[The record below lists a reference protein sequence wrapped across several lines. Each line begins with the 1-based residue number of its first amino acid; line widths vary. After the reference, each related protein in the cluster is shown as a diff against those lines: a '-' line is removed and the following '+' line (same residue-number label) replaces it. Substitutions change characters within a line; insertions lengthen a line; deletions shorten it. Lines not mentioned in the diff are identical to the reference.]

1 MKPFDF
7 INAIN
12 YSKDDLIGTSDNPE
26 LAEKLYPPYVVNKGL
41 SYFADTVLLC
51 NEVNMRPQTE
61 NKLQFDFFLNSI
73 RKRKRF
79 SKWYKKEQSNSLDT
93 IVEYYGYSYEKAK
106 QVLPLFTEDE
116 LKKLKQKLF
125 TGGVDGR

>member
-12 YSKDDLIGTSDNPE
+12 YSKEDLIGDSDNPE
-26 LAEKLYPPYVVNKGL
+26 LAEKFYPPYVVNKGL
-41 SYFADTVLLC
+41 SYFTDTVLLF
-51 NEVNMRPQTE
+51 NELNMRPETD

-79 SKWYKKEQSNSLDT
+79 SKWYKKEQSDSLDT
-93 IVEYYGYSYEKAK
+93 IIEYYGYSYEKAK
-106 QVLPLFTEDE
+106 QVLPLFTENE
-116 LKKLKQKLF
+116 LKNLKKKLF
-125 TGGVDGR
+125 TGGVDGC

>member
-12 YSKDDLIGTSDNPE
+12 YSKEDLIGASDNPE
-26 LAEKLYPPYVVNKGL
+26 LAEKLYTPYVVNKGM

-51 NEVNMRPQTE
+51 NEINMRPQTE

-116 LKKLKQKLF
+116 LKNLKKKLF
-125 TGGVDGR
+125 TGGVDGC

>member
-12 YSKDDLIGTSDNPE
+12 YSKEDLIGASDNPE
-26 LAEKLYPPYVVNKGL
+26 LAEKLYTPYVVNRGL

-106 QVLPLFTEDE
+106 QVLPLFTEHE
-116 LKKLKQKLF
+116 LKNLKKKLF
-125 TGGVDGR
+125 TGGVDGC

>member
-12 YSKDDLIGTSDNPE
+12 YSKEDLIGDSDNPE
-26 LAEKLYPPYVVNKGL
+26 LAEKFYTPYVVNKGL
-41 SYFADTVLLC
+41 SYFTDTVLLC
-51 NEVNMRPQTE
+51 NELNMRPETD

-79 SKWYKKEQSNSLDT
+79 SKWYKKEQSDSLDT

-116 LKKLKQKLF
+116 LKNLKKKLF
-125 TGGVDGR
+125 TGGVDGC

>member
-12 YSKDDLIGTSDNPE
+12 SSKEDLIGNSDNPE
-26 LAEKLYPPYVVNKGL
+26 LAEKLYTPYVVNKGL
-41 SYFADTVLLC
+41 SYFTDTVLLC
-51 NEVNMRPQTE
+51 NELNMRPETDK
-61 NKLQFDFFLNSI
+61 KLQFDFFLNSI

-79 SKWYKKEQSNSLDT
+79 SKWYKKEQSDSLDT
-93 IVEYYGYSYEKAK
+93 IIEYYGYSYNKAN

-116 LKKLKQKLF
+116 LKNLKKKLF
-125 TGGVDGR
+125 TGGVNGY

>member
-12 YSKDDLIGTSDNPE
+12 YSKEDLIGASDNPE
-26 LAEKLYPPYVVNKGL
+26 LAEKLYTPYVVNKGM

-51 NEVNMRPQTE
+51 NEINMRPQTE

-116 LKKLKQKLF
+116 LKILKQKLF
-125 TGGVDGR
+125 TGGIDGR

>member
-12 YSKDDLIGTSDNPE
+12 YSKKDLIGDSDNPE
-26 LAEKLYPPYVVNKGL
+26 LAEKFYTPYVVNKGL
-41 SYFADTVLLC
+41 SYFTDTVLLC
-51 NEVNMRPQTE
+51 NELNMRPETD

-79 SKWYKKEQSNSLDT
+79 SKWYKKEQSDSLDI

-106 QVLPLFTEDE
+106 QVLPFFTEHE
-116 LKKLKQKLF
+116 MINLKKKLF
-125 TGGVDGR
+125 TGGTDGY

>member
-12 YSKDDLIGTSDNPE
+12 YTKEDLIGKSDNPE
-26 LAEKLYPPYVVNKGL
+26 LAEKLYTPYVVNKGL
-41 SYFADTVLLC
+41 SYFPDTVLLC
-51 NEVNMRPQTE
+51 NELNMRPQTE

-79 SKWYKKEQSNSLDT
+79 SKWYKKEQSDSLDT
-93 IVEYYGYSYEKAK
+93 IVEYYGYSYEKAN
-106 QVLPLFTEDE
+106 QVLPLFTENE

-125 TGGVDGR
+125 TGGVDGC

>member
-12 YSKDDLIGTSDNPE
+12 YSKEDLIGASDNPE
-26 LAEKLYPPYVVNKGL
+26 LAEKLYTPYVVNKGM

-51 NEVNMRPQTE
+51 NEINMRPQTE

-93 IVEYYGYSYEKAK
+93 IVEYYGYSYEKVK

-116 LKKLKQKLF
+116 LKNLKKKLF
-125 TGGVDGR
+125 TGGVDGC